1 MSTIKYKPPKSV
13 EGYIRSEK
21 FISLIVGPVGSGK
34 TTASIWKMI
43 YHASQMKPQEDGIR
57 RSKCVVVRNTMD
69 QLKDTTIPSIQTW
82 FPPDVAHYAK
92 TDKKMLIK
100 VGDIELEL
108 LFRALDDA
116 DDVRKLLSL
125 ELSFAFMDEFR
136 EIPQAIYDAIQGRVG
151 RYPSKAVGGCVK
163 EDGTPNH
170 HVFGSTNPPDYG
182 THWEELLSDPPDNV
196 DAFFQP
202 SGLSPEADWTEN
214 LIDGY
219 YDNLAQGKSQ
229 DWIDVYIH
237 SKFGKSLSGMPV
249 HRAFDRE
256 VHVSTGDLIPQ
267 KMGQGIIIGLDV
279 GLSPAAVIG
288 QVSYDGR
295 VSIYESIV
303 PDERIGMP
311 RFIEEYIKPAL
322 AARYAG
328 IPVLIVVDPAAV
340 QRSSTDEKSALEII
354 RAKGFKVITAKT
366 NAITARIASVDALL
380 TRTVDNKP
388 SISLDKRY
396 CDHLIKALSGKY
408 RFKTNTKGETND
420 VPDKNHPWSD
430 VADALQYLCL
440 HVDGGALFGQTK
452 TQAKPVERV
461 KWVYS

>member
-1 MSTIKYKPPKSV
+1 MATIKYKPPKSV

-34 TTASIWKMI
+34 TTASIWKII

-82 FPPDVAHYAK
+82 FPPEIAHYAK
-92 TDKKMLIK
+92 TDKKMFIK
-100 VGDIELEL
+100 MGDIELEL

-182 THWEELLSDPPDNV
+182 THWEELLSDPPENC

-219 YDNLAQGKSQ
+219 YDNLQQGKSQ

-249 HRAFDRE
+249 HRAFDRDI
-256 VHVSTGDLIPQ
+256 HVSKGDLIPQ
-267 KMGQGIIIGLDV
+267 KMGQGLIIGLDV

-288 QVSYDGR
+288 QVAYDGR

-303 PDERIGMP
+303 PEERIGMP

-322 AARYAG
+322 AQRYAG

-354 RAKGFKVITAKT
+354 RAKGFKAITAKT
-366 NAITARIASVDALL
+366 NATTARIAAVDAVL

-388 SISLDKRY
+388 SIILDKRY
-396 CDHLIKALSGKY
+396 CDYLIRALSGKY
-408 RFKTNTKGETND
+408 RFKTNTKGETD
-420 VPDKNHPWSD
+420 ETPAKDHPWSD

-452 TQAKPVERV
+452 TSARPVEKA